1 MGPHCPGHVSHDPQA
16 DEPLRRSFGCG
27 RGTGGVLLRTGTL
40 LYHVPLADAWATAA
54 DVLDPH
60 VSVRDMIFGRMT
72 SSTLDGWFKHVLT
85 RWLCCYQWKIT
96 INSKRFLFVDYQRLT
111 MEKYGRMFNHDKP

>member
-1 MGPHCPGHVSHDPQA
+1 MGPHCPGHVSNDPQA

-27 RGTGGVLLRTGTL
+27 RGTGGALLRTGTL

-72 SSTLDGWFKHVLT
+72 SSTLDGWFKHVKTCLKPVG
-85 RWLCCYQWKIT
+85 CVA
-96 INSKRFLFVDYQRLT
+96 INGK
-111 MEKYGRMFNHDKP
+111 